1 MTNAVANAGR
11 FIEKDGRDIEQ
22 ALFAYHFREG
32 SRDQLIETLGRY
44 QNADGGFGHGL
55 EPDIRAPDSN
65 PFATELA
72 LLICLQAGVS
82 TDHSLLGRT
91 VRYLEGTQD
100 EDGGWRVSPAVYEH
114 PLAPWFAAWE
124 WPDLNPACTTSGLL
138 RELGLGSE
146 RLHARVEALFERM
159 ADPYDLL
166 EGDFYAVRPYA
177 YYFLPEWPHPL
188 RELYVLG
195 VLWWL
200 IRQHARG
207 ELADAAHFFAYVRN
221 PETYT
226 GRLMPERILT
236 EELDR
241 LQAEQSEDGGWASP
255 YDPHWRGWT
264 TVQNL
269 LVLRRFG
276 RI

>member
-1 MTNAVANAGR
+1 MDAVAAAER
-11 FIEKDGRDIEQ
+11 FLGDNGRDIDR
-22 ALFAYHFREG
+22 AVFDHHFG
-32 SRDQLIETLGRY
+32 NMPSADMLGVLARY
-44 QNADGGFGHGL
+44 QNSDGGFGHGL
-55 EPDIRAPDSN
+55 EPDIQAPDSN

-82 TDHSLLGRT
+82 TDHPLLGRT

-100 EDGGWRVSPAVYEH
+100 EDGGWRFSPAVYEH

-124 WPDLNPACTTSGLL
+124 WPSLNPACTTSGLL

-146 RLHARVEALFERM
+146 RLHARVEALFEQM
-159 ADPYDLL
+159 ADPDDLL

-188 RELYVLG
+188 RELYVSG

-221 PETYT
+221 PDTYT

-241 LQAEQSEDGGWASP
+241 LQAEQSEDGGWVSP

-276 RI
+276 RV